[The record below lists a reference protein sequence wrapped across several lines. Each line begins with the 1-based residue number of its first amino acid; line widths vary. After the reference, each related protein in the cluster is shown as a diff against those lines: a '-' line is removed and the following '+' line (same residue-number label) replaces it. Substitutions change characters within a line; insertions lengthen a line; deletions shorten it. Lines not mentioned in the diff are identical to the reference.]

1 MLTVNLV
8 FLKTN
13 KKENS
18 SISHSHVKKY
28 ALLQKQKKKKKG
40 KKRKSHPTFQAE
52 QKKYNLQTVA
62 GK

>member
-1 MLTVNLV
+1 MLKNMHYC
-8 FLKTN
+8 KN
-13 KKENS
+13 
-18 SISHSHVKKY
+18 
-28 ALLQKQKKKKKG
+28 KKKKKG